1 VLVRPPSRPAARA
14 RKARARRR
22 RGLAIYYI
30 EANEDRMIE
39 ALLEAGRL
47 TEAEALERPSVER
60 ELGWVLD
67 DWARRWLE
75 AKKRHA

>member
-1 VLVRPPSRPAARA
+1 MLERSPSRLAARA

-22 RGLAIYYI
+22 RGLAIFYI
-30 EANEDRMIE
+30 EVNEARVVE
-39 ALLEAGRL
+39 ALIEAGRL

-67 DWARRWLE
+67 QWARRWLE

>member
-1 VLVRPPSRPAARA
+1 
-14 RKARARRR
+14 
-22 RGLAIYYI
+22 
-30 EANEDRMIE
+30 MIE